1 MLLDQYK
8 KAKADVSAV
17 NVSMQ
22 NDSEKIIQL
31 RSILSDLSSRINIIE
46 NEAVKKRA
54 LSLYNKLSGIIEGYA
69 GTIKDNSGRYNNI
82 QDITPHANSTIQGFK
97 GTNGG
102 MAFNTGAVI
111 ALTAATGAIYA
122 AVSGVSAL
130 LDPVKDIIEKQ
141 GLLLDEYIARNINE
155 GEYESR
161 AAALENELE
170 TKTFF
175 IQKKT
180 GINVPAAITI
190 AGVIYGTYKILQ
202 ARGVLHKI
210 MAAIK

>member
-1 MLLDQYK
+1 MVIDQYK

-22 NDSEKIIQL
+22 NDNEKILQL
-31 RSILSDLSSRINIIE
+31 RSLLSDLSFRITSID
-46 NEAVKKRA
+46 NEAVKARA
-54 LSLYNKLSGIIEGYA
+54 LSSYNKLSGIIEGYS
-69 GTIKDNSGRYNNI
+69 GILKDNSGRYTNI

-102 MAFNTGAVI
+102 MAFNAGAVM

-141 GLLLDEYIARNINE
+141 ALLLDEYIARNINE
-155 GEYESR
+155 GEYERR

-180 GINVPAAITI
+180 GINIPAAITI
-190 AGVIYGTYKILQ
+190 AGVIYGTYKVLQ
-202 ARGVLHKI
+202 ARGVLNKI